1 MEWNWWTIYP
11 VTIILLGIA
20 IIVIIVLALRVKVT
34 KKIEREIEQK
44 NYQLRNE
51 LQILQNRR
59 DDLSQYIEDLQ
70 ASYDAKIELLAE
82 HFSQESEALSKM
94 FKKEEEAYKQE
105 YLDTL
110 QTNVKFFADS
120 IIAKRSEL
128 DALDVQIADMGAK
141 VAAAV
146 EASRRLQ
153 EMSKQQ
159 NFYKLELQHDDVQEI
174 ARIKEIEPFFRNPEP
189 LNKIVWKYYLERPYT
204 DLVGRVLGNK
214 ETVMGIYKIT
224 NSTNQMCYIGQAVN
238 VAKRWKEHIRCA
250 IGADKAPNN
259 KLYAAM
265 RESGIENFTFELIEE
280 CPQEI
285 LNEREQFWQE
295 YFQAKT
301 FGYSMK

>member
-1 MEWNWWTIYP
+1 M
-11 VTIILLGIA
+11 LCIA
-20 IIVIIVLALRVKVT
+20 IVIIVILALRVKVT
-34 KKIEREIEQK
+34 KKIEQEIENK
-44 NYQLRNE
+44 NIQLRNE

-59 DDLSQYIEDLQ
+59 DDLNKYIDDLQ
-70 ASYDAKIELLAE
+70 NSYDAKIQLLAE

-120 IIAKRSEL
+120 IVTKRAEL

-146 EASRRLQ
+146 DASRRLQ
-153 EMSKQQ
+153 EMSKKQ
-159 NFYKLELQHDDVQEI
+159 NFYKLDLQQDDVQEM

-189 LNKIVWKYYLERPYT
+189 LNKILWKYYLERPYT
-204 DLVGRVLGNK
+204 DLVGRVLGGK
-214 ETVMGIYKIT
+214 EVMGIYKIT

-238 VAKRWKEHIRCA
+238 VAKRWKEHIRSA
-250 IGADKAPNN
+250 IGADKAANN

-265 RESGIENFTFELIEE
+265 RESGVENFTFELIEE

-301 FGYSMK
+301 FGYSMR

>member
-1 MEWNWWTIYP
+1 M
-11 VTIILLGIA
+11 LCIA
-20 IIVIIVLALRVKVT
+20 IVIIVILALRVKVT
-34 KKIEREIEQK
+34 KKIEQEIENK
-44 NYQLRNE
+44 NIQLRNE

-59 DDLSQYIEDLQ
+59 DDLNKYIDDLQ
-70 ASYDAKIELLAE
+70 NSYDAKIQLLAE

-120 IIAKRSEL
+120 IVTKRAEL

-146 EASRRLQ
+146 DASRRLQ
-153 EMSKQQ
+153 EMSKKQ
-159 NFYKLELQHDDVQEI
+159 NFYKLDLQQDDVQEM

-189 LNKIVWKYYLERPYT
+189 LNKILWKYYLERPYT
-204 DLVGRVLGNK
+204 DLVGRVLGGR
-214 ETVMGIYKIT
+214 EVMGIYKIT

-238 VAKRWKEHIRCA
+238 VAKRWKEHIRSA
-250 IGADKAPNN
+250 IGADKAVNN

-265 RESGIENFTFELIEE
+265 RESGVENFTFELIEE

-301 FGYSMK
+301 FGYSMR